1 MRNRSVLAVAG
12 STFLFAGGGAVTHV
26 AAAGVGAGIGGT
38 LPPSGTT
45 FSLIEDGD
53 MVMECNGVVH
63 RFDLHGTG
71 QLLVGDRVAGD
82 TPTTVVTT
90 ETEQLTGYDADLG
103 TVTVSERGPAAG
115 EFVAPGVGRE
125 FPAAESFA
133 QDVTVAMDHSPCD
146 NGQPAVYA
154 SRSAFSLLNTDLN
167 SFPPKNAVYLLA
179 EPVELVDVTHPS
191 AASFTLTSFP
201 VTVTQ
206 AP

>member
-1 MRNRSVLAVAG
+1 MRNRSALAVAG
-12 STFLFAGGGAVTHV
+12 SAFLFAWSGAGAVAHAVAPGGGGALPQP
-26 AAAGVGAGIGGT
+26 GT
-38 LPPSGTT
+38 V
-45 FSLIEDGD
+45 FSLVEDGD
-53 MVMECNGVVH
+53 MVMECNGIVH
-63 RFDLHGTG
+63 RFELHGTG
-71 QLLVGDRVAGD
+71 QILVGGGVAGD

-90 ETEQLTGYDADLG
+90 EAEQLTGYDPDLG
-103 TVTVSERGPAAG
+103 TVTVSQRGPVAG
-115 EFVAPGVGRE
+115 EFVAPGVGWE

-154 SRSAFSLLNTDLN
+154 SKSAFPLLNTDLT

-179 EPVELVDVTHPS
+179 EPVELVDVTNPS
-191 AASFTLTSFP
+191 APSFTLTSFP